1 MRLSKFISYFFHPIN
16 FPLIGAIVYFL
27 LLPKYM
33 YRPQEHLIL
42 GVVFV
47 GTYVFPLT
55 LVFLLRKFGLIASYH
70 METIEERKFPSLLF
84 IGLSFIIGNWLFKS
98 TVVDLLSLLFFG
110 YGISLIF
117 GYALLYLNIKVS
129 LHMIAVAGLIGFLGY
144 YSLHF
149 KMNLLTFFAIFFILS
164 GIIASARIQ
173 LNAHKYSEILLGF
186 LLGILGQLIIYGIYI
201 M

>member
-1 MRLSKFISYFFHPIN
+1 MKLSKFISYFFHPIN
-16 FPLIGAIVYFL
+16 FPLIGAIIYFI

-42 GVVFV
+42 SVVFV

-55 LVFLLRKFGLIASYH
+55 LVFLLRKFGLISSYH

-110 YGISLIF
+110 YGISLII
-117 GYALLYLNIKVS
+117 GYTLLYLNIKAS
-129 LHMIAVAGLIGFLGY
+129 LHMMAVAGLLGFLGY

-149 KMNLLTFFAIFFILS
+149 KTNLLILFALFFILS

-173 LNAHKYSEILLGF
+173 LNAHKLSEVLSGF
-186 LLGILGQLIIYGIYI
+186 LLGILGQIIIYIIYI
-201 M
+201 I